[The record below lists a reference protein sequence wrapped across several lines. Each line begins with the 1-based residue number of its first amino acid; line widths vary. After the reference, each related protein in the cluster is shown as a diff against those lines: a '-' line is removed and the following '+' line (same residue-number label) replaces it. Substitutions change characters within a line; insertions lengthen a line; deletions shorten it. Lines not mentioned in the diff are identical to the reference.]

1 MKKPL
6 HESREKL
13 IVFLDFYFYPRIDIF
28 QTFFQI
34 TIDKSDI

>member
-28 QTFFQI
+28 QTFF
-34 TIDKSDI
+34 SNHY